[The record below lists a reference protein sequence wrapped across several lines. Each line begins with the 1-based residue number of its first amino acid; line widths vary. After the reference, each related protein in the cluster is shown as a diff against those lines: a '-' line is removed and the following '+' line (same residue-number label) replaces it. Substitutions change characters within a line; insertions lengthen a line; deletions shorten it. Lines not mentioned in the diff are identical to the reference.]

1 MGIIINLNPL
11 TNIHI
16 LFFLEESL
24 TVLLDEAHS
33 YISLCIESKSLKQK
47 EIEPELSDNEK
58 DTLDAINYF
67 ITRLLPLLVRTVLR
81 KKLVYFT
88 TFWFILFIYFF
99 LFFFL
104 IIE

>member
-1 MGIIINLNPL
+1 M
-11 TNIHI
+11 TTKKDI
-16 LFFLEESL
+16 LLWEKSFSEESL

-33 YISLCIESKSLKQK
+33 YISLCIESKSLKQN
-47 EIEPELSDNEK
+47 ENESELSDNEK

-99 LFFFL
+99 LFFFF
-104 IIE
+104 